1 MPISMYQA
9 SVPVAIRV
17 LENLAGILR
26 KGAAHAAA
34 KDFDP
39 DVLFRARLAP
49 DMFPLSRQVQIAT
62 DIVKGCA
69 ARLAGEEPPVFEDN
83 ERDFDELLARIEK
96 IVAYLKSFRPEQ
108 IDGSEDRTVVIRI
121 RGESVTFHGLPYL
134 LHFVLPNLYFH
145 AATTYNILRHNGVEL
160 GKKDFLGQ
168 R

>member
-1 MPISMYQA
+1 MQISMYEA

-17 LENLAGILR
+17 LENLAAILR
-26 KGAAHAAA
+26 KGAAHAGA
-34 KDFDP
+34 KGFDP
-39 DVLFRARLAP
+39 DVLYRARLAP

-69 ARLAGEEPPVFEDN
+69 ARLAGEEPPVFEDT
-83 ERDFDELLARIEK
+83 ESDFDELLARVEK
-96 IVAYLKSFRPEQ
+96 IITYLRSFRPEQ
-108 IDGSEDRTVVIRI
+108 IDGSEERTVVIRI
-121 RGESVTFHGLPYL
+121 RGESVTFQGLPYL

>member
-1 MPISMYQA
+1 MSISMYQA

-17 LENLAGILR
+17 LENLAAILR
-26 KGAAHAAA
+26 KGAAHAEA
-34 KDFDP
+34 KGFDP
-39 DVLFRARLAP
+39 DVLYRARLAP

-62 DIVKGCA
+62 DVVKGCA
-69 ARLAGEEPPVFEDN
+69 ARLAGEDPPVFEDT
-83 ERDFDELLARIEK
+83 ESSFDELLTRIGK
-96 IVAYLKSFRPEQ
+96 IVAYLASFSPEQ
-108 IDGSEDRTVVIRI
+108 IDGSEERTVVISI
-121 RGESVTFHGLPYL
+121 RGETVTLAGLPYL